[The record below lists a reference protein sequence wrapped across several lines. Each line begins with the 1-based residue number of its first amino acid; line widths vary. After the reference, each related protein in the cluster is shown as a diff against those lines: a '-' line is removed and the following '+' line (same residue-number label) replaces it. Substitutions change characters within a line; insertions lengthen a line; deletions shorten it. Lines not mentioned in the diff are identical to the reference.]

1 MEEENIV
8 REEAGTENA
17 QQTEKRAKKHIH
29 FKIHIC
35 IYLLVVAFFWLL
47 WFFLFKGKAMGED
60 SIFLK
65 LTLAIT
71 LFWGLFIIFHY
82 LFAYKWNKS
91 YLEKEVLRLQKK
103 EKTLKKQLAELQT
116 RTAELESSLTAGEKA
131 DE

>member
-8 REEAGTENA
+8 REEESTESV
-17 QQTEKRAKKHIH
+17 QQMEKRAKKHIH

-35 IYLLVVAFFWLL
+35 IYLLVAAFFWLL
-47 WFFLFKGKAMGED
+47 WFFLFKGKATGED

-71 LFWGLFIIFHY
+71 LFWGLFVIFHY

-91 YLEKEVLRLQKK
+91 YLEKEVRSLQKK
-103 EKTLKKQLAELQT
+103 EKKLKKQLAELRERVSALEQSA
-116 RTAELESSLTAGEKA
+116 AESENA